1 MMSSNLKDVSVVIP
15 VYNEEKVVGRCLESL
30 VRQTLKPKEII
41 VVDDG
46 STDGTERE
54 VEIAA
59 SQTPRN
65 DIKIL
70 RQNHKGAGAARNLGV
85 AQAKG
90 DILVFVDA
98 DMTFSKTFLEDLVKP
113 IQDGKSKGTFSK
125 LEYIANWNN
134 RWARF
139 WNYAKGIYEPR
150 SIPANYPKEAPVFRA
165 ILKTEFEKASGFD
178 ENKGYNDDWSLSEKL
193 GIKATEAKVRF
204 FHYNPENLTEAFI
217 QARWAGKREYKFGI
231 LGGLIKE
238 FPLWAVA
245 VGVIRVI
252 GERRKINESLMSLL
266 TLYPLFLLVVKTA
279 ATIGVIEFTFWG
291 KPSK

>member
-1 MMSSNLKDVSVVIP
+1 M
-15 VYNEEKVVGRCLESL
+15 L

-46 STDGTERE
+46 SMDGTLKAI
-54 VEIAA
+54 EIAA

-70 RQNHKGAGAARNLGV
+70 RQDHKGAGAARNKG
-85 AQAKG
+85 AKLATG
-90 DILVFVDA
+90 EILVFVDA

-113 IQDGKSKGTFSK
+113 ILDGKSKGTFSK

-139 WNYAKGIYEPR
+139 WNYQKGIYEPR
-150 SIPANYPKEAPVFRA
+150 AIPADYPETAPVFRA
-165 ILKTEFEKASGFD
+165 ILKSEFEKVGGFD
-178 ENKGYNDDWSLSEKL
+178 EMKGYNDDWSLSEKL
-193 GIKATEAKVRF
+193 GYHATAAKAGF

-217 QARWAGKREYKFGI
+217 QARWAGKRKYKFGI

-238 FPLWAVA
+238 FPLWAA
-245 VGVIRVI
+245 ITGTIRVI
-252 GERRKINESLMSLL
+252 KDRGEIAESLPILL
-266 TLYPLFLLVVKTA
+266 ILYPMFLIMVKTA
-279 ATIGVIEFTFWG
+279 VTIGIIEFAFLG

>member
-1 MMSSNLKDVSVVIP
+1 MKDISVVIP

-30 VRQTLKPKEII
+30 ARQTLQPKEII

-46 STDGTERE
+46 SADRTLK
-54 VEIAA
+54 EIGIAT

-85 AQAKG
+85 SKATG
-90 DILVFVDA
+90 EILVFVDA

-113 IQDGKSKGTFSK
+113 ILEGKSKGTFSK

-134 RWARF
+134 RFSRF

-150 SIPANYPKEAPVFRA
+150 SIPADYPKTAPVFRA
-165 ILKTEFEKASGFD
+165 VLKSEFDKAGGFD

-193 GIKATEAKVRF
+193 GYQATAAKARF
-204 FHYNPENLTEAFI
+204 FHYNPENLAEAFI
-217 QARWAGKREYKFGI
+217 QAKWSGKRKYKFGI
-231 LGGLIKE
+231 LGGLIRE
-238 FPLWAVA
+238 FPLWAA
-245 VGVIRVI
+245 AIGVIRVI
-252 GERRKINESLMSLL
+252 GKRGEIGESFLVLL
-266 TLYPLFLLVVKTA
+266 LLYPLFLFIVKMA
-279 ATIGVIEFTFWG
+279 ATIGAVEYWLNG

>member
-1 MMSSNLKDVSVVIP
+1 MKDISVIIP
-15 VYNEEKVVGRCLESL
+15 VYNEEKVIGRCLESL
-30 VRQTLKPKEII
+30 ARQTLKPKEII

-46 STDGTERE
+46 SMDGTLKAI
-54 VEIAA
+54 EIAA

-70 RQNHKGAGAARNLGV
+70 RQDHKGAGAARNLGV
-85 AQAKG
+85 NHATG

-98 DMTFSKTFLEDLVKP
+98 DMKFSRTFLEDLVKP
-113 IQDGKSKGTFSK
+113 ILEGKSKGTFSK

-134 RWARF
+134 RFSRF

-150 SIPANYPKEAPVFRA
+150 SIPADYPEKAPVFRA
-165 ILKTEFEKASGFD
+165 ILKSEFDKAGGFN

-193 GIKATEAKVRF
+193 GYHAIAARARF
-204 FHYNPENLTEAFI
+204 YHYNPENLAETFI
-217 QARWAGKREYKFGI
+217 QARWTGKRKYKFGI

-238 FPLWAVA
+238 FPLWAV
-245 VGVIRVI
+245 VIGTIRVI
-252 GERRKINESLMSLL
+252 RDRGEIAESLPILL
-266 TLYPLFLLVVKTA
+266 ILYPMFLIMVKTA
-279 ATIGVIEFTFWG
+279 VTIGIIEFAFLG